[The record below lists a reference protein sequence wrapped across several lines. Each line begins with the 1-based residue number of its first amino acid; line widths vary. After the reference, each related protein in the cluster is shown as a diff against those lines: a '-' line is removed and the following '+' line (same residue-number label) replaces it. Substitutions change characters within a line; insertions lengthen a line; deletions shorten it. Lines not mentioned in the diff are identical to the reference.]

1 MKYLKYVLVIL
12 CGFVLININ
21 VNAASSKFEPIL
33 DLETEIIDDQLFVIL
48 GYRGESILALT
59 QEIGYQNDYLELNQV
74 TELSDFKITQSK
86 AKYDGSYTMVKI
98 LADSDKVYD
107 DVKFAILTFDLKDK
121 FKVGS
126 STTIFL
132 YNYDAVGPKKDK
144 YRHKGYEL
152 EVKRE
157 ASDEAMFLKRGIDEN
172 TKTKFWFFEHIYLF
186 IFIFLGIVMVI
197 IFIFLIPS
205 KRKTEN
211 RSKEIKKT
219 IDNKKNTIAPIK
231 LDVDMIASL
240 GEEKKE
246 VDMSEAIEVSDVK
259 PFGDSKSRF
268 DSEALGT
275 DPDMSVSA
283 DVFAMEATRMKDI
296 EDEDEVE
303 KLDNDDN
310 DIDRLG
316 VFILLLIGSGAMIM
330 SVHATEYDID
340 GLKNNIVNDL
350 KYEAKYDYNN
360 DKKIDLLDLLETKDL
375 TAIEGNNE
383 EEGPTYE
390 PLN

>member
-1 MKYLKYVLVIL
+1 MKYLKYILVIL

-21 VNAASSKFEPIL
+21 VNAASSKFEPVL
-33 DLETEIIDDQLFVIL
+33 DLETEIIDDQLFIIL

-98 LADSDKVYD
+98 LADSDTVFD

-283 DVFAMEATRMKDI
+283 DVFAMEATGMKDI

>member
-172 TKTKFWFFEHIYLF
+172 TKTEFWFFEHIYLF